1 MHEPTNASASRACA
15 HLVEGL
21 LRGAGV
27 VGARVLRA
35 GRVKVRRGGGG
46 QRWRARR
53 CMRVELG
60 AARDHIGGAAA
71 LTNESSVRCW
81 AGEKDERMANMFSC
95 GLPIGQVLWIVVIS
109 ETQCSGPLKCG
120 QRHTINTEFSKFT
133 L

>member
-1 MHEPTNASASRACA
+1 VPRACA

-35 GRVKVRRGGGG
+35 EREKVRRGGGG
-46 QRWRARR
+46 QRCRARR
-53 CMRVELG
+53 SMRVELG
-60 AARDHIGGAAA
+60 AARYQIGGVGAAA

-109 ETQCSGPLKCG
+109 ETPSVLD
-120 QRHTINTEFSKFT
+120 R
-133 L
+133 